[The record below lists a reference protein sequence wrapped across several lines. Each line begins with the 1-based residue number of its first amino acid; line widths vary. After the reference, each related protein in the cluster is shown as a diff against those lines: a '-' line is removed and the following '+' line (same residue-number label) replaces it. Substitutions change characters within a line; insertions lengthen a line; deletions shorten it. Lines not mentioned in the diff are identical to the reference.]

1 MAEALLNR
9 RVPPMWNLPRHRSA
23 RGFSLIDVL
32 MTVALVGIIAGIATP
47 LMVGVAGSLKLT
59 IAARDVER
67 ELQTARLRAVS
78 SNRPM
83 RLRFNC
89 PATGQFRIVEL
100 IGTTA
105 APATADSA
113 VNRCDLSQYSY
124 PAADRNVLTRP
135 NNDGPVRSFDSSV
148 TFTAVQTI
156 EFWPDGTAHFDA
168 GATNPWPQ
176 ISTAGVSLT
185 LTRSGVTKT
194 ITVNGLGKVQL
205 QP

>member
-1 MAEALLNR
+1 
-9 RVPPMWNLPRHRSA
+9 MWGPADARSA

-32 MTVALVGIIAGIATP
+32 MTAALIGIVAGISVP
-47 LMVGVAGSLKLT
+47 LFNGVVGSLRLT
-59 IAARDVER
+59 TSTRDVER

-78 SNRPM
+78 TNRPM
-83 RLRFNC
+83 RVRFNC
-89 PATGQFRIVEL
+89 PATGQLRMVEL

-105 APATADSA
+105 APVAADSA
-113 VNRCDLSQYSY
+113 TNRCDLASYSY
-124 PAADRNVLTRP
+124 PAPDRNVLTRP
-135 NNDGPVRSFDSSV
+135 NNDGPVRRIDDSV
-148 TFTAVQTI
+148 TFSAVQTI
-156 EFWPDGTAHFDA
+156 EFWPDGTAHYNS

-185 LTRSGVTKT
+185 LTRRGVTKT